1 MDNFE
6 FRIIKKDR
14 DSNARVGV
22 MKTPHGEVNTPVFMP
37 VGTQA
42 SVKTLS
48 SEDLKDIGAELILGN
63 TYHLYLRPGHQLIEK
78 AGGLHRFMSWERPIL
93 TDSGGYQVFSL
104 NSLTKTTEEGVRFQS
119 HLDGS
124 YHMFTPEKV
133 MEIEHALGADIIMC
147 LDEPAFYPCSFEQA
161 EKANQL
167 TLNWA
172 KRCKGTYAEIKDK
185 GFKHEQALFG
195 IIQGGTYPELRKK
208 SAEGLV
214 ELDFPGYAVGGL
226 SLGEPKSN
234 TMEMVELS
242 LSFVPDEKPRYL
254 MGVGT
259 PEDIVDAIE
268 RGIDMFDCVL
278 PTRNARNASLFTRYG
293 KLIIKNSEYADDF
306 SPVDRDC
313 KCSTCR
319 NYSRAYLRHLF
330 NTGEISALR
339 LATIHS
345 LFFYLELMRRARDA
359 ILVDNYM
366 EWKKDFLEKYRI
378 NDKEINQQEENQ
390 TGEDEQF

>member
-1 MDNFE
+1 MNDFE
-6 FRIIKKDR
+6 FSIIKKDKNC
-14 DSNARVGV
+14 NARVGV
-22 MKTPHGEVNTPVFMP
+22 IKTTHGEVNTPVFMP

-42 SVKTLS
+42 SVKALS
-48 SEDLKDIGAELILGN
+48 SEDLKEIGAEMILGN

-78 AGGLHRFMSWERPIL
+78 AGGLHKFMSWDKPIL
-93 TDSGGYQVFSL
+93 TDSGGFQVFSL
-104 NSLTKTTEEGVRFQS
+104 NSLVKTSEEGVRFQS

-124 YHMFTPEKV
+124 YHLFTPEKV

-161 EKANQL
+161 EKANKL

-172 KRCKGTYAEIKDK
+172 KRCKEAHEEIKNK
-185 GFKHEQALFG
+185 GGKQGQALFG
-195 IIQGGTYPELRKK
+195 IIQGGTYPELRKQ
-208 SAEGLV
+208 SAEALV
-214 ELDFPGYAVGGL
+214 EMDFPGYAVGGL

-242 LSFVPDEKPRYL
+242 VSYISEDKPRYL

-259 PEDIVDAIE
+259 PEDIVDSIQQ
-268 RGIDMFDCVL
+268 GIDMFDCVL

-293 KLIIKNSEYADDF
+293 KLIIKNSEHADDF
-306 SPVDRDC
+306 TPVDQEC
-313 KCSTCR
+313 NCSTCR

-345 LFFYLELMRRARDA
+345 LHFYMELTKKAREA
-359 ILVDNYM
+359 ILSDNFL
-366 EWKKDFLEKYRI
+366 EWKKSFLEKYQT
-378 NDKEINQQEENQ
+378 NEKETNHV
-390 TGEDEQF
+390 

>member
-1 MDNFE
+1 MDTFE
-6 FRIIKKDR
+6 YKVIKKDKY
-14 DSNARVGV
+14 SNARVGV
-22 MKTPHGEVNTPVFMP
+22 MKTPHGEVHTPVFMP

-48 SEDLKDIGAELILGN
+48 SEDLKDIGAEMILGN
-63 TYHLYLRPGHQLIEK
+63 TYHLYLRPGHLLIEK
-78 AGGLHRFMSWERPIL
+78 AGGLHKFMSWEQPIL

-104 NSLTKTTEEGVRFQS
+104 NSLTKTSEEGVRFQS

-133 MEIEHALGADIIMC
+133 MEIEHSLGADIIMC

-161 EKANQL
+161 EKASEL

-172 KRCKGTYAEIKDK
+172 KRCKSEHEEIIAK

-195 IIQGGTYPELRKK
+195 IIQGGTYPELRKI
-208 SAEGLV
+208 SAETLT
-214 ELDFPGYAVGGL
+214 ELDFPGYAIGGL

-242 LSFVPDEKPRYL
+242 LTFIPFEKPRYL

-259 PEDIVDAIE
+259 PEDIVDSIE

-293 KLIIKNSEYADDF
+293 KLIIKNSAYIDDF
-306 SPVDRDC
+306 SPIDPDC
-313 KCSTCR
+313 GCSTCR
-319 NYSRAYLRHLF
+319 NYTRAYLRHLF

-339 LATIHS
+339 LTTIHS
-345 LFFYLELMRRARDA
+345 LYFYMELMRNAREA
-359 ILVDNYM
+359 ILSDGFLDWKM
-366 EWKKDFLEKYRI
+366 EFLKKYQTNEKKT
-378 NDKEINQQEENQ
+378 NQLKEDQI
-390 TGEDEQF
+390 GD

>member
-1 MDNFE
+1 MVNFE
-6 FRIIKKDR
+6 FKIIKKDKN
-14 DSNARVGV
+14 SNARVGV

-48 SEDLKDIGAELILGN
+48 SEDLKEIGAEMILGN
-63 TYHLYLRPGHQLIEK
+63 TYHLYLRPGHQLIER
-78 AGGLHRFMSWERPIL
+78 AGGLHKFMSWDRPIL
-93 TDSGGYQVFSL
+93 TDSGGFQVFSL
-104 NSLTKTTEEGVRFQS
+104 NSLTKTSEEGVRFQS

-124 YHMFTPEKV
+124 YHLFTPEKV

-147 LDEPAFYPCSFEQA
+147 LDEPVFYPCSLEQA
-161 EKANQL
+161 EKSNKL

-172 KRCKGTYAEIKDK
+172 KRCKETHDEIKEKD
-185 GFKHEQALFG
+185 GKHGQALFG
-195 IIQGGTYPELRKK
+195 IIQGGTYPELRKH
-208 SAEGLV
+208 SAEVLT

-242 LSFVPDEKPRYL
+242 VSFIPDEKPRYL

-259 PEDIVDAIE
+259 PEDIVDSIH

-278 PTRNARNASLFTRYG
+278 PTRNARNASLFTRFG
-293 KLIIKNSEYADDF
+293 KLIIKNSAYADDF
-306 SPVDRDC
+306 SPIDPEC
-313 KCSTCR
+313 NCSTCR

-330 NTGEISALR
+330 NTGEISVMR
-339 LATIHS
+339 LTTIHS
-345 LFFYLELMRRARDA
+345 LYFYMELMRKAREA
-359 ILVDNYM
+359 ILSDNYP
-366 EWKKDFLEKYRI
+366 EWKKDFLEKYQ
-378 NDKEINQQEENQ
+378 NNEKEDRDHNRDNQLVE
-390 TGEDEQF
+390 

>member
-1 MDNFE
+1 M
-6 FRIIKKDR
+6 
-14 DSNARVGV
+14 
-22 MKTPHGEVNTPVFMP
+22 
-37 VGTQA
+37 
-42 SVKTLS
+42 
-48 SEDLKDIGAELILGN
+48 
-63 TYHLYLRPGHQLIEK
+63 
-78 AGGLHRFMSWERPIL
+78 
-93 TDSGGYQVFSL
+93 
-104 NSLTKTTEEGVRFQS
+104 
-119 HLDGS
+119 
-124 YHMFTPEKV
+124 
-133 MEIEHALGADIIMC
+133 
-147 LDEPAFYPCSFEQA
+147 
-161 EKANQL
+161 
-167 TLNWA
+167 
-172 KRCKGTYAEIKDK
+172 
-185 GFKHEQALFG
+185 
-195 IIQGGTYPELRKK
+195 
-208 SAEGLV
+208 
-214 ELDFPGYAVGGL
+214 DFPGYAVGGL

>member
-1 MDNFE
+1 MDTFE
-6 FRIIKKDR
+6 YKIIKKDKY
-14 DSNARVGV
+14 SNARVGV
-22 MKTPHGEVNTPVFMP
+22 MKTPHGEVHTPVFMP

-48 SEDLKDIGAELILGN
+48 SEDLKEIGAEMILGN

-78 AGGLHRFMSWERPIL
+78 AGGLHQFMSWEKPIL
-93 TDSGGYQVFSL
+93 TDSGGFQVFSL
-104 NSLTKTTEEGVRFQS
+104 NSLTKITEEGVRFQS

-124 YHMFTPEKV
+124 YHMFTPERV

-161 EKANQL
+161 EKANLL

-172 KRCKGTYAEIKDK
+172 KRCKNIHEEIKDK

-208 SAEGLV
+208 SAEVLV

-234 TMEMVELS
+234 TVEMVELS
-242 LSFVPDEKPRYL
+242 LSFVPSEKPKYL

-259 PEDIVDAIE
+259 PEDIVDAVE

-306 SPVDRDC
+306 TPVDPEC
-313 KCSTCR
+313 NCSTCR

-345 LFFYLELMRRARDA
+345 LYFYMELIRKAREA
-359 ILVDNYM
+359 ILSDSFLD
-366 EWKKDFLEKYRI
+366 WKKSFLEKYQT
-378 NDKEINQQEENQ
+378 NEKETNSGKENQ
-390 TGEDEQF
+390 NGE